1 MFQVFAYVGSEQTID
16 DNKLPVIDDDCEARS
31 LIHSRGNDAD
41 WRKSFSLQPGERRG
55 WWSEGQAS
63 AGRAG
68 IALVTGA
75 VCDHRTRILLDSGA
89 TTSILSLRLAAQLG
103 LKMTFTDQLKVKGLG
118 DVVSYITAKAHVKIT
133 LGMSVVYFM
142 DIWCGNIGEG
152 TDCLLGMD
160 FMIAAGVRLSAGEG
174 AVRLPDEEKVPLL
187 APGHRPR
194 LPTQVAVH
202 SHHDIYLEPGQAT
215 VVPTAVW
222 DNHPGLEVWLCR
234 GDQWVTTLVRHG
246 VRVSNITDRNLHLS
260 PRTPVAYLIEPGFLP
275 DGQRCVRPSSL
286 KYREWQLEV
295 YGALRSPALE
305 RQRQAEIDAYN
316 ASLPYPVDRPSYPA
330 PTKILR
336 RECPSGVDSS
346 DVDTSGA
353 DSPDVDVH
361 TDEDEV
367 YTASG
372 VAIEP
377 AELPAPQAPMTM
389 KLVKASESPEPT
401 LASKVEAVE
410 KLAQCLRVV
419 MDECQQACKEYFDA
433 EVNLHEGV
441 DHIQL
446 ETLRDQLAFLPEVM
460 TKSPDPVDLST
471 ANVGEEENT
480 PAEIAQIRAIL
491 EKHRSAFI
499 SSGNALPP
507 PARGVVCDIEVE
519 PGTKPIAQRP
529 RRIPAHQL
537 EQVAELL
544 KKLLETGIIEFSN
557 SKWASPIVIVMK
569 KNGKDIRLCID
580 YRRVNQLISLM
591 AYPLPLI
598 DELLDNFDEIMW
610 FLSLDMASGFWA
622 ILMTNRAKEISAFI
636 CPLGHFQWVR
646 MPFGLKNAPLI
657 YQQVIDNCLWGF
669 VRLPAGLEADVE
681 PDVMAGLGL
690 PAIEG
695 PVEPVSSDVPV
706 EKTVFQLNIPAPAC
720 MGPVLGRSSYI
731 DDIAFGS
738 ASWNHLCEVL
748 DKLLYRLRYW
758 RLSVSLPKSSFGKK
772 AIEYLSHEINRL
784 GIKALPKIL
793 KGIENLQFPASLK
806 GVQSFLGSLNYYHKF
821 IEGFPAIAT
830 VLYELTDEQI
840 QAGRDLER
848 AKLAFEMLKVK
859 VQALPELRHAD
870 RTQPFTIILH
880 ANPWA
885 VGAVL
890 AQEHDGQLWPVKFIG
905 RTLQD
910 AELRY
915 HESEK
920 EILALLRVL
929 NSCYTMIVGQPL
941 VIYTRHSV
949 LKWLMTSKSLTER
962 LMKWATFLSPW
973 TFEVHRVEKDE
984 DGLAALFTAGIT
996 PREHLDEAVSQLVPN
1011 KASRSAPVASMEM
1024 LDVEFDGYV
1033 LSFDGAAKLKGDRVG
1048 SASFVLWKLPGWKV
1062 VHAQGLHLAGVTVNE
1077 AEYQGL
1083 LSGLQYCLDQTEPA
1097 ISDVVVVG
1105 DSRIAIQQCQGLI
1118 GCNQPNLQLLLMKFE
1133 ELKNKFSSVR
1143 LVHVKREFNA
1153 TADYMSTKA
1162 LRAGEDVVCDTDLEI
1177 QQLRALNLL
1186 ASKIVKPASEDA
1198 EEAHV
1203 LTVRTRSGQVQ
1214 ETSQAIQERWNRVC
1228 RHQDLDP
1235 VLGPVKRF
1243 LEGNLADIAQS
1254 EVSKI
1259 AKLAEVYVLDREG
1272 VLRYVGGRV
1281 RGGERPVARLAVP
1294 ATFRADVLH
1303 QHHADVQGGHQ
1314 GITRTFERLRAEYYW
1329 PGMYRDVEAYVQECV
1344 DCVTSKGEPAGHG
1357 PSPGNVAPD
1366 YPFHILS
1373 MDFVIPLPASR
1384 QGNTAL
1390 LLFQD
1395 MFSGYIMCKAMK
1407 GTTAVEVAEAYEEV
1421 VFRRFGASSMIRHDR
1436 DPRFMS
1442 EVFSHFSMM
1451 MGSQQR
1457 ATLAYRPQANGQ
1469 QERSVQT
1476 VVRSIKAYVEDPGQE
1491 DWEELAGRLMF
1502 ALNTAFDST
1511 RRQTPFFLVHGWDAR
1526 TTMSA
1531 MLAPV
1536 PSRGRSKLQA
1546 YAWRIKNQRQ
1556 YQYATEWARE
1566 LQRKAQRERAERRN
1580 EAWDDLADKYKSG
1593 FEVGDSVWL
1602 YLARVK
1608 PGLTKKLAHMW
1619 HGPFRIVEKKEGE
1632 DFRVRIKTDG
1642 TPYRLFPWVHV
1653 SRLKPRLLHPERPGA
1668 APIDVPEELDLDEAL
1683 LPEDSWLPSSEHHEV
1698 EALLDVKWVRPRSG
1712 KMRKEY
1718 LVKWVGYDAPTWEP
1732 LHKLHCG
1739 RLLFDFD
1746 RGARSRA
1753 RFAAMQADDG
1763 EGEV

>member
-1 MFQVFAYVGSEQTID
+1 MIH
-16 DNKLPVIDDDCEARS
+16 DNSEARS
-31 LIHSRGNDAD
+31 LIDSRSIDTD

-55 WWSEGQAS
+55 WWSEGQAA
-63 AGRAG
+63 AGKAG
-68 IALVTGA
+68 IALVHGA

-89 TTSILSLRLAAQLG
+89 TTSILSLRLANQLG

-187 APGHRPR
+187 APGQRPR

-202 SHHDIYLEPGQAT
+202 NDQEIYLGAGQAT
-215 VVPTAVW
+215 VIPTSVW

-234 GDQWVTTLVRHG
+234 GDRWLTSLTRHG
-246 VRVSNITDRNLHLS
+246 VRLANITEGSIRIP
-260 PRTPVAYLIEPGFLP
+260 PRTPVAYLIEPGHLP
-275 DGQRCVRPSSL
+275 DETRCVRPSSL
-286 KYREWQLEV
+286 KYREWQLEI
-295 YGALRSPALE
+295 YNALRSPAFE
-305 RQRQAEIDAYN
+305 RRRQAEIETYN
-316 ASLPYPVDRPSYPA
+316 ASLPDPVERPEYQT
-330 PTKILR
+330 PTQILR
-336 RECPSGVDSS
+336 RPDGSGVDTPCEEEALEGPEPIEEH
-346 DVDTSGA
+346 VLAATGA
-353 DSPDVDVH
+353 DITPTVK
-361 TDEDEV
+361 
-367 YTASG
+367 
-372 VAIEP
+372 
-377 AELPAPQAPMTM
+377 LPMTV
-389 KLVKASESPEPT
+389 KLAKASDTPEPS

-410 KLAQCLRVV
+410 ELGRCLRVV
-419 MDECQQACKEYFDA
+419 MDDCRRAVDQFA
-433 EVNLHEGV
+433 EGEVRLHEGV

-446 ETLRDQLAFLPEVM
+446 DILRDQLAVLPEM
-460 TKSPDPVDLST
+460 TSSPDPVDLDT
-471 ANVGEEENT
+471 ADIGEEENT
-480 PAEIAQIRAIL
+480 SAEIAQIRAIL
-491 EKHRSAFI
+491 DKHRSAFI

-544 KKLLETGIIEFSN
+544 KKLLETGIIEYSH

-580 YRRVNQLISLM
+580 YRCVNQLINLM

-598 DELLDNFDEIMW
+598 DELLDNFGEIMW

-669 VRLPAGLEADVE
+669 VRLPAELEADVE
-681 PDVMAGLGL
+681 PAVMAGVGL
-690 PAIEG
+690 PAIAKS
-695 PVEPVSSDVPV
+695 VEPASRDVPV
-706 EKTVFQLNIPAPAC
+706 TKTVFQLNIPAPAC

-731 DDIAFGS
+731 DDIAYGS
-738 ASWNHLCEVL
+738 PTWTQLCEVL
-748 DKLLYRLRYW
+748 DKLMYRLRYW
-758 RLSVSLPKSSFGKK
+758 NISVSLPKSAFGKS
-772 AIEYLSHEINRL
+772 AIDYLSHEINRR
-784 GIKALPKIL
+784 GIKAQPKIL
-793 KGIENLQFPASLK
+793 KGIEKLQFPTSLK

-840 QAGRDLER
+840 VAGRGLDR
-848 AKLAFEMLKVK
+848 AKLAFEMLKTK
-859 VQALPELRHAD
+859 VQRLPELRHGD
-870 RTQPFTIILH
+870 RNKPFTIILH

-885 VGAVL
+885 IGAVL
-890 AQEHDGQLWPVKFIG
+890 AQEHDGRLWPVKFIG

-929 NSCYTMIVGQPL
+929 NSCYTLIVGQPL
-941 VIYTRHSV
+941 TIYTRHSV

-973 TFEVHRVEKDE
+973 TFEVRRVDKDE

-996 PREHLDEAVSQLVPN
+996 PREHLDEAVSQLVPD
-1011 KASRSAPVASMEM
+1011 KLARSAPIASLEM
-1024 LDVEFDGYV
+1024 LDPGFDGYV
-1033 LSFDGAAKLKGDRVG
+1033 MSFDGAAKLKGDRVG
-1048 SASFVLWKLPGWKV
+1048 SASFVLWKLPGWDV
-1062 VHAQGLHLAGVTVNE
+1062 IHAQGVHLAGVTVNE
-1077 AEYQGL
+1077 AEYYGL
-1083 LSGLQYCLDQTEPA
+1083 LSGLQHCQVKTDPA
-1097 ISDVVVVG
+1097 ISDIVVVG
-1105 DSRIAIQQCQGLI
+1105 DSRIVIQQCQGSI
-1118 GCNQPNLQLLLMKFE
+1118 RCNQPNLQLLQMQFEKLKEKF
-1133 ELKNKFSSVR
+1133 NSVR

-1153 TADYMSTKA
+1153 AADYMSTKA
-1162 LRAGEDVVCDTDLEI
+1162 LRAGEDQGCDTDLEAE
-1177 QQLRALNLL
+1177 QLRTLNLL
-1186 ASKIVKPASEDA
+1186 ASKIVKSAG
-1198 EEAHV
+1198 EAGEAQV
-1203 LTVRTRSGQVQ
+1203 LTARTRSSQTTEVGQAV
-1214 ETSQAIQERWNRVC
+1214 QERWNRI
-1228 RHQDLDP
+1228 RHHQDLDP
-1235 VLGPVKRF
+1235 VLRLVRQFLKR
-1243 LEGNLADIAQS
+1243 NLTDIAQS
-1254 EVSKI
+1254 EVARI
-1259 AKLAEVYVLDREG
+1259 AKLAEVYVLDHDDI
-1272 VLRYVGGRV
+1272 LRYVGGRL
-1281 RGGERPVARLAVP
+1281 RETGMPAARLAVP
-1294 ATFRADVLH
+1294 STLRADILH
-1303 QHHADVQGGHQ
+1303 QHHEDIQGGHQ
-1314 GITRTFERLRAEYYW
+1314 GVTRTFERLRAEYYW
-1329 PGMYRDVEAYVQECV
+1329 PGMYRDVEIHVQECV
-1344 DCVTSKGEPAGHG
+1344 DCVTSKGAPAGSG
-1357 PSPGNVAPD
+1357 PSPGNVMPD

-1395 MFSGYIMCKAMK
+1395 MFSGFIMCKAMR

-1442 EVFSHFSMM
+1442 EVFAHFSMM

-1476 VVRSIKAYVEDPGQE
+1476 VMRSIKAYVEDPAQE

-1536 PSRGRSKLQA
+1536 PTGGRSRLQA

-1566 LQRKAQRERAERRN
+1566 LQRKAQQKRADRQN
-1580 EAWDDLADKYKSG
+1580 EAWEDLADKYKSG

-1602 YLARVK
+1602 YLARVR
-1608 PGLTKKLAHMW
+1608 PGLVKKLAHLW
-1619 HGPFRIVEKKEGE
+1619 HGPFRIVEKKDGE

-1653 SRLKPRLLHPERPGA
+1653 SRLKPRLLHPDRPGA
-1668 APIDVPEELDLDEAL
+1668 APVGVPDELDLDEAL
-1683 LPEDSWLPSSEHHEV
+1683 LPEDSWIPTSEHHEV
-1698 EALLDVKWVRPRSG
+1698 EALLDVKWTRPRSG
-1712 KMRKEY
+1712 KVKKEY
-1718 LVKWVGYDAPTWEP
+1718 LVKWTGHETPTWEP
-1732 LHKLHCG
+1732 MHKLHCG
-1739 RLLFDFD
+1739 RLLFEFD

-1763 EGEV
+1763 KEDA